1 MRVQPGSQ
9 PLVSFLSHGN
19 EDTFELW
26 DVFPSRKKSIEETG
40 THQELSI
47 DDVKRE
53 QRSKEEKILI
63 RKDAGEMGEEPTR
76 EEDESI

>member
-1 MRVQPGSQ
+1 MRVQPRSQ
-9 PLVSFLSHGN
+9 PLASSLSHGN
-19 EDTFELW
+19 EDTFKLW
-26 DVFPSRKKSIEETG
+26 DCYPSRKKNIQETE

-63 RKDAGEMGEEPTR
+63 RKDVREACEESNR

>member
-1 MRVQPGSQ
+1 MPVQPNPQ
-9 PLVSFLSHGN
+9 PLVSFLLPGS

-26 DVFPSRKKSIEETG
+26 DSFPSRKKNIQETE

-63 RKDAGEMGEEPTR
+63 RKDVGEAGEEPNR
-76 EEDESI
+76 